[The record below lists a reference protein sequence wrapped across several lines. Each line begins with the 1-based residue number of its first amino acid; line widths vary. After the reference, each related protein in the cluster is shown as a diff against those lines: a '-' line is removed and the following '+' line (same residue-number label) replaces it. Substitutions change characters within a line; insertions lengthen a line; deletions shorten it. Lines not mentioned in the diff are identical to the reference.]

1 MAMMKTGVSS
11 PPNPANEDGN
21 VDILDPSDSED
32 EGDGGTTKNVGNFDW
47 ARYSSAK
54 AVWDLDA
61 TNRKAVAWAKWETD
75 TGRDRKS
82 ATEAE
87 RRAFDTAVD
96 KATREYLLPQQNV
109 LVDEVFE
116 FYRNQWG
123 FPYPLKSRDTVILSG
138 DPEVDGPLLEAVDE
152 TYQKDLARYTG
163 LARRLRAFESTDLLT
178 GYEKDNEDYDGDD
191 LFGVSFGDMSKVSK
205 ELAWNALGMGTA
217 SAFMPHMHHCP
228 VKGLITPYDGF
239 WGLGATPADVA
250 KSRDCLKKAIRL
262 ALRFD
267 SGAEPKSLRYG
278 LRSSGGI
285 QSVGNF
291 KPTVAK
297 FLWEWHTPKEGGIV
311 YDYSCG
317 WGGRLT
323 GARSSKKNI
332 TYVGV
337 DPSHE
342 TFNCLMKLDRFLTDV
357 YNPELQDEHKGSQ
370 NQPAP
375 YTYGVVGQLP
385 SGHREYRGSHTRLT
399 EMGSE
404 DFCPPD
410 LHGLID
416 FAFSS
421 PPYFDLEQYGG
432 NDPNQSHV
440 KFSTA
445 NLWLTKFIRGTAE
458 NIFKLLKPGSFAG
471 VNIADFR
478 DTKICDGVIEQYVAA
493 GFTYDPAD
501 NYYMR
506 ISVRTGNRSA
516 AKAAGKTHKTETIFM
531 FRKPE

>member
-1 MAMMKTGVSS
+1 MPTMKTGISS
-11 PPNPANEDGN
+11 PPDAITDAGN
-21 VDILDPSDSED
+21 ADVLSTDEEGD
-32 EGDGGTTKNVGNFDW
+32 EGSSALMPMIGNFDFGK
-47 ARYSSAK
+47 YTDAK
-54 AVWDLDA
+54 VAW
-61 TNRKAVAWAKWETD
+61 NRKADSIRAAHWDAWETA
-75 TGRDRKS
+75 TSRDRVT
-82 ATEAE
+82 ATDDEKKVVDAAADKE
-87 RRAFDTAVD
+87 VRATLQPEQD
-96 KATREYLLPQQNV
+96 QW
-109 LVDEVFE
+109 VDEVFDV
-116 FYRNQWG
+116 YRNHWG
-123 FPYPLKSRDTVILSG
+123 FPYPLKSSDTAVLCG
-138 DPEVDGPLLEAVDE
+138 DASIDVPLMAAIDL
-152 TYQKDLARYTG
+152 TYKEDMARYTA
-163 LARRLRAFESTDLLT
+163 LARKLRKFSSKDLLV
-178 GYEKDNEDYDGDD
+178 GYQEEDEDQDC
-191 LFGVSFGDMSKVSK
+191 LFAGMTLNDTSTMTR
-205 ELAWNALGMGTA
+205 ELEWNALGMGTA
-217 SAFMPHMHHCP
+217 SAFMPHLHHCP

-239 WGLGATPADVA
+239 WGTGATPAEAA
-250 KSRDCLKKAIRL
+250 KAKDCLKKAIRL

-267 SGAEPKSLRYG
+267 TGAEPKSLRYG

-297 FLWEWHTPKEGGIV
+297 FLWEHYTPEEGGIV

-323 GARSSKKNI
+323 GARSSQKNI

-337 DPSHE
+337 DPSTE
-342 TFNCLMKLDRFLTDV
+342 TFNCLMKLDTFLTEV
-357 YNPELQDEHKGSQ
+357 YNPMVGQEKQG
-370 NQPAP
+370 AVT
-375 YTYGVVGQLP
+375 YTPGVCTQLP

-410 LHGLID
+410 LHGKVD

-445 NLWLTKFIRGTAE
+445 GLWLTKFIRGTAA
-458 NIFKLLKPGSFAG
+458 NIFKMLKPGSYVG

-478 DTKICDGVIEQYVAA
+478 DTKICDGVIEQYELE
-493 GFTYDPAD
+493 GFKYTPEE

-516 AKAAGKTHKTETIFM
+516 AKAAGKKHKTETIFM
-531 FRKPE
+531 FRKPL